1 MIHPVLR
8 DVGRIRELLASK
20 PSSREAAIA
29 TTNAET
35 AEMLV
40 DAGYD
45 FAFQYAVVA
54 RLWAEG
60 APAFAEP
67 IKKDQDQ

>member
-29 TTNAET
+29 STNADT
-35 AEMLV
+35 AGMLV

-45 FAFQYAVVA
+45 FAYQYAVAA
-54 RLWAEG
+54 RLWAVQ

-67 IKKDQDQ
+67 LKKDQEQ